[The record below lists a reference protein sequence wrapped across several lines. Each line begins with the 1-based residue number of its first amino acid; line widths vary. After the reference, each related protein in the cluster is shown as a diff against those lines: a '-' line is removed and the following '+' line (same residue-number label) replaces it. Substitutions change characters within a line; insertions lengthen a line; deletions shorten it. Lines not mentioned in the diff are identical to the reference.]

1 MKVIKIILLVGS
13 IVIAGLIGGYFII
26 TLDTWA
32 SDDILNSSV
41 KETEDFVNLEAVSSE
56 EEVMDTSVAEESIE
70 KVEIDTEKTS
80 EENAEDALTEIL
92 VELNVEDTTEESTVG
107 IVENEIS
114 TDEKELE
121 WEGIEPMDSVMYA
134 QNDVNVR
141 LGPGTEFE
149 KIGRLSR
156 NEEVV
161 ILGRDK
167 ESGWYYIE
175 YEEARGYVSDN
186 YLGDYEV
193 IIQMKVVNTQDTVH
207 DNSAGVAVVQNA
219 TESNGNTTHSPF
231 NGDMWTADD
240 LLNALEWHKMMTG
253 N

>member
-1 MKVIKIILLVGS
+1 MKALKIILSIGS
-13 IVIAGLIGGYFII
+13 IVVVGLIGGYFIV
-26 TLDTWA
+26 TSDNWT
-32 SDDILNSSV
+32 SDDILNASI
-41 KETEDFVNLEAVSSE
+41 EDSMNLETTFLE
-56 EEVMDTSVAEESIE
+56 KEVLDTLIAEESME
-70 KVEIDTEKTS
+70 KVEIETEKIS
-80 EENAEDALTEIL
+80 EENAEDTLTEMP
-92 VELNVEDTTEESTVG
+92 VELNVEDTTEESTEG
-107 IVENEIS
+107 IVENEIP
-114 TDEKELE
+114 TDEKDLE

-141 LGPGTEFE
+141 MGPGTEFE

-156 NEEVV
+156 NDEVV
-161 ILGRDK
+161 VLGRHE

-175 YEEARGYVSDN
+175 YDEERGYVSDN

-193 IIQMKVVNTQDTVH
+193 IIQMQVVNTQDTVH
-207 DNSAGVAVVQNA
+207 DNSAGVAIVQNA

-240 LLNALEWHKMMTG
+240 LLNALEWHKIMTG